1 MIHKGE
7 KMRNFRI
14 LLLIILCFSACFI
27 FSSCFA
33 GDDSLIYQYEYDA
46 ASQGYFVRINP
57 ASLNKRKITIP
68 STHEGKP
75 VIGVA
80 KDGFAHMSNLKSVEI
95 PEGIKYIEEN
105 AFKECTKLKEI
116 TIPSSVVR
124 IGKGAFSSCDRLKT
138 VSIYTGQASIGDYAF
153 SNCSKL
159 KEVYI
164 ADGVSKIGEGAFYCC
179 ANLRKISV
187 PNSVTTVEE
196 RAFENCDK
204 LKGKKG
210 HNAYYIG
217 NKANPYLILLRADS
231 KNIFSCRIK
240 ENTRIICDRAFA
252 NCTKLKKVEI
262 PDTVRYVGV
271 DAFLECT
278 KLQYVTDGV
287 GKYLGNK
294 SSPNLVFIKA
304 NNGIGACKL
313 KNGTK
318 IIADG
323 AFKDSTLTAIEMP
336 QGLTSIGQKA
346 FENCKNL
353 ENVVIPNSIER
364 VGENAFNGAY
374 NLKRNSY
381 KGGNYLGNSENP
393 CLLLTYVYEEYNF
406 VTHTKT
412 KIILEDAFKDNENI
426 ETVRISQSV
435 TSINS
440 DAFKS
445 CPNVTIY
452 CESLAKPD
460 GWACDWNGSGLD
472 NVIWGEN

>member
-1 MIHKGE
+1 
-7 KMRNFRI
+7 MRKLRII
-14 LLLIILCFSACFI
+14 LLVALCFSLCLI
-27 FSSCFA
+27 LSSCFG
-33 GDDSLIYQYEYDA
+33 GDESLNYLYEYDEL
-46 ASQGYFVRINP
+46 SQGYFVKINP
-57 ASLNKRKITIP
+57 ASKNERKLVIP
-68 STHEGKP
+68 STYDGLP
-75 VIGVA
+75 VTGIA
-80 KDGFAHMSNLKSVEI
+80 KEGFAHMYNLKSVEI
-95 PEGIKYIEEN
+95 PEGVKFIDES
-105 AFKECTKLKEI
+105 AFQYCSKLKEV
-116 TIPSSVVR
+116 TIPSSVVH
-124 IGKGAFSSCDRLKT
+124 IGDCAFSSCDRLKT

-153 SNCSKL
+153 SLCYKL

-164 ADGVSKIGEGAFYCC
+164 ADGVSKIGTRAFNECVK
-179 ANLRKISV
+179 LRKIRV
-187 PNSVTTVEE
+187 PNSVTAVGEE
-196 RAFENCDK
+196 AFKNCDK

-217 NKANPYLILLRADS
+217 NEENPYLILLRADS

-262 PDTVRYVGV
+262 PDTVRSVGV

-346 FENCKNL
+346 FEYCKNL

-364 VGENAFNGAY
+364 VGENAFDLTF
-374 NLKRNSY
+374 NLKHNSY

-393 CLLLTYVYEEYNF
+393 FLVLAYVNYYEYYF
-406 VTHTKT
+406 VTHPST
-412 KIILEDAFKDNENI
+412 KIILESAFYGNENT
-426 ETVRISQSV
+426 ESVLISDSV

-440 DAFKS
+440 NTFKS

-452 CESLAKPD
+452 CEALAKPD

-472 NVIWGEN
+472 NVIWGKNN